1 MQYIIFILFFKI
13 LEEFRTRNKHQ
24 PNFLLELKFLIT
36 NICFYFYFLPYFN
49 IFSVLARRNQ
59 TTNLREKM
67 FSLSNQTQKF
77 ENKFGEKGQRNI
89 YVKTV
94 KGLTTVHIS
103 VHLVPISLLEPV
115 ILINQLRD
123 RHRLI

>member
-1 MQYIIFILFFKI
+1 
-13 LEEFRTRNKHQ
+13 
-24 PNFLLELKFLIT
+24 
-36 NICFYFYFLPYFN
+36 
-49 IFSVLARRNQ
+49 
-59 TTNLREKM
+59 M

-77 ENKFGEKGQRNI
+77 ENKLGEKGQGNI

-103 VHLVPISLLEPV
+103 VHLVPISILEPV